1 MGLLGWTGWT
11 LMVAGMLA
19 LIFVSLKSKNGQAL
33 PKSRALAI
41 AAGIFA
47 LGGLIGLVG
56 AALAGDTGG
65 AIRYA
70 ILLVLLAI
78 LVLAEWRGR
87 GDA

>member
-1 MGLLGWTGWT
+1 MGWLGWT

-19 LIFVSLKSKNGQAL
+19 NIFVSLKSKNGQGL

-47 LGGLIGLVG
+47 FGALVALVG
-56 AALAGDTGG
+56 AAFAGDTGG

-78 LVLAEWRGR
+78 LVLAKWRRR

>member
-1 MGLLGWTGWT
+1 MGLSGLLGWT

-33 PKSRALAI
+33 PKSRGSAI
-41 AAGIFA
+41 GAGIFG
-47 LGGLIGLVG
+47 LGGLISLVG

-78 LVLAEWRGR
+78 LVLAVLRRR